1 MSDSPNT
8 AMKRQRQSPTPLL
21 LSPKAME
28 LLLSKER
35 MRCDRHNQYFSLIVV
50 QLKYESSKD
59 SKSQLRLLAKL
70 LHKRLRL
77 TDEKGLLLK
86 GGLGVMLPMTE
97 MHGARVVLNS
107 IIRSATRNGLSF
119 DAEVFTYSGRESG
132 RAADDVS
139 DPSLDSDSE
148 ILFDSE
154 SCSKDTVVETSISTH
169 SNAVSMAVS
178 PHKLSRVI
186 RANDESQNR
195 RGSAELVTTSTVATT
210 HICSGYPDWKRCM
223 DISGALIGLAFAL
236 PFILMAAIAIKLT
249 SKGPVFFRQL
259 RTGQFGNVFAM
270 YKLRTMVVDAEE
282 RKGKLQQLN
291 ERDGP
296 AFKMTNDPRVTRL
309 GKVLRKTGLD
319 ELPQLWNV
327 LVGDM
332 AIVGP
337 RPLPCNEDAKC
348 KLWQRRRLDTKPGLT
363 CIWQIS
369 KSRKIS
375 FSDWMRMDLR
385 YADRRTIAGDIR
397 LMFKTVLAVLLGRVG
412 H

>member
-1 MSDSPNT
+1 
-8 AMKRQRQSPTPLL
+8 
-21 LSPKAME
+21 ME
-28 LLLSKER
+28 LLLTKER
-35 MRCDRHNQYFSLIVV
+35 MRCDRHHQYFSLIVI
-50 QLKYESSKD
+50 QLKYEASKE
-59 SKSQLRLLAKL
+59 SKSQLCLLAKL

-77 TDEKGLLLK
+77 TDEKGLLFK

-97 MHGARVVLNS
+97 MHGAQVVLNS

-119 DAEVFTYSGRESG
+119 EAEVFTYSGRESG
-132 RAADDVS
+132 RAAEDVA

-154 SCSKDTVVETSISTH
+154 SNSEDTVLETSIPTH
-169 SNAVSMAVS
+169 RNAVSMSVS
-178 PHKLSRVI
+178 PHKMVRAI
-186 RANDESQNR
+186 RADDDSQNR
-195 RGSAELVTTSTVATT
+195 RGNAEIVTISTVATT
-210 HICSGYPDWKRCM
+210 HICGGYPVWKRCM
-223 DISGALIGLAFAL
+223 DICGALIGLAFGL
-236 PFILMAAIAIKLT
+236 PFILMAAIVIKLT

-282 RKGKLQQLN
+282 LKGKLQQLN

-296 AFKMTNDPRVTRL
+296 AFKITNDPRVTRL
-309 GKVLRKTGLD
+309 GSVLRKTGLD

-327 LVGDM
+327 LVGEM

-369 KSRKIS
+369 KSRRIS

-385 YADRRTIAGDIR
+385 YADKRTMAGDIR

>member
-1 MSDSPNT
+1 MSDSLKT
-8 AMKRQRQSPTPLL
+8 TMKWLRKSPTPLL
-21 LSPKAME
+21 LSPKALE
-28 LLLSKER
+28 LVLTKER
-35 MRCDRHNQYFSLIVV
+35 MRCDRHHQYFSLIVIH
-50 QLKYESSKD
+50 LKDESSREYKG
-59 SKSQLRLLAKL
+59 QLCLLAKL

-77 TDEKGLLLK
+77 TDEKGMLLK

-97 MHGARVVLNS
+97 MHGAQVVLNS
-107 IIRSATRNGLSF
+107 IIRSAARHGLSF
-119 DAEVFTYSGRESG
+119 EAEVFTYSGRESG
-132 RAADDVS
+132 LVAEDVV
-139 DPSLDSDSE
+139 DPSPDSDSE

-154 SCSKDTVVETSISTH
+154 SSSENTVVETSIPAH
-169 SNAVSMAVS
+169 RNAVSTTVS
-178 PHKLSRVI
+178 QQKMSRVI
-186 RANDESQNR
+186 RADDESQNR
-195 RGSAELVTTSTVATT
+195 RVSAELVTTSAIATT
-210 HICSGYPDWKRCM
+210 HFCCRYPAWKRFM

-236 PFILMAAIAIKLT
+236 PFILMAAIVIKLT

-259 RTGQFGNVFAM
+259 RTGQYGNVFAM

-282 RKGKLQQLN
+282 LKGKLQQLN

-309 GKVLRKTGLD
+309 GCVLRKTGLD

-337 RPLPCNEDAKC
+337 RPLPCNEDAQC
-348 KLWQRRRLDTKPGLT
+348 KVWQRRRLDTKPGLT
-363 CIWQIS
+363 CLWQIS
-369 KSRKIS
+369 KSRKVS

-385 YADRRTIAGDIR
+385 YADKRTIAGDVS

>member
-1 MSDSPNT
+1 MSDSPST
-8 AMKRQRQSPTPLL
+8 AMKRHRISPTPLL

-28 LLLSKER
+28 LLLNKER
-35 MRCDRHNQYFSLIVV
+35 MRCDRHNQYFSLIVI
-50 QLKYESSKD
+50 QIQDESSKE
-59 SKSQLRLLAKL
+59 SKSQLCLLAKL

-97 MHGARVVLNS
+97 MHGAQVVLKS
-107 IIRSATRNGLSF
+107 IIRSATQNGLSF
-119 DAEVFTYSGRESG
+119 EAEVFTYSGRESG
-132 RAADDVS
+132 LAAEDVA
-139 DPSLDSDSE
+139 DPSRDSDSE

-154 SCSKDTVVETSISTH
+154 STSEDTVVETSIPTH
-169 SNAVSMAVS
+169 RNSVAMTVSQ
-178 PHKLSRVI
+178 HKMKRVI
-186 RANDESQNR
+186 RADDESQNR
-195 RGSAELVTTSTVATT
+195 RGSTELVTTSTVATT
-210 HICSGYPDWKRCM
+210 HICSGYPVWKRCM

-236 PFILMAAIAIKLT
+236 PIIFMAAIAIKLT

-282 RKGKLQQLN
+282 LKGKLQQLN

-309 GKVLRKTGLD
+309 GSVLRKTGLD

-348 KLWQRRRLDTKPGLT
+348 KVWQRRRLDTKPGLT

-385 YADRRTIAGDIR
+385 YADKRTIAGDVS
-397 LMFKTVLAVLLGRVG
+397 LLFKTVLAVLLGRVG

>member
-1 MSDSPNT
+1 
-8 AMKRQRQSPTPLL
+8 
-21 LSPKAME
+21 ME
-28 LLLSKER
+28 LLLNKER
-35 MRCDRHNQYFSLIVV
+35 MRCDRHNQYFSLIVI
-50 QLKYESSKD
+50 QIQDESSKE
-59 SKSQLRLLAKL
+59 SKSQLCLLAKL

-97 MHGARVVLNS
+97 MHGAQVVLKS
-107 IIRSATRNGLSF
+107 IIRSATQNGLSF
-119 DAEVFTYSGRESG
+119 EAEVFTYSGRESG
-132 RAADDVS
+132 LAAEDVA
-139 DPSLDSDSE
+139 DPSRDSDSE
-148 ILFDSE
+148 ILFDNESTSE
-154 SCSKDTVVETSISTH
+154 DTVVETSIPTH
-169 SNAVSMAVS
+169 RNSVAMTVSQ
-178 PHKLSRVI
+178 HKMKRVI
-186 RANDESQNR
+186 RADDESQNR
-195 RGSAELVTTSTVATT
+195 RGSTELVTTSTVATT
-210 HICSGYPDWKRCM
+210 HICSGYPVWKRCM

-236 PFILMAAIAIKLT
+236 PIIFMAAIAIKLT

-282 RKGKLQQLN
+282 LKGKLQQLN

-309 GKVLRKTGLD
+309 GSVLRKTGLD

-348 KLWQRRRLDTKPGLT
+348 KVWQRRRLDTKPGLT

-385 YADRRTIAGDIR
+385 YADKRTIAGDVS
-397 LMFKTVLAVLLGRVG
+397 LLFKTVLAVLLGRVG

>member
-1 MSDSPNT
+1 
-8 AMKRQRQSPTPLL
+8 
-21 LSPKAME
+21 ME
-28 LLLSKER
+28 LVLTKER
-35 MRCDRHNQYFSLIVV
+35 MRCDRHNQYFSLIVI
-50 QLKYESSKD
+50 QLKNESRSESKH
-59 SKSQLRLLAKL
+59 QLCLLAKL

-77 TDEKGLLLK
+77 TDERGLLLK
-86 GGLGVMLPMTE
+86 GGVGVMLPMTE
-97 MHGARVVLNS
+97 LHGARVVFNS
-107 IIRSATRNGLSF
+107 ILQTASQSGLNLE
-119 DAEVFTYSGRESG
+119 AEIFTYSGRESSHSSNDG
-132 RAADDVS
+132 EY
-139 DPSLDSDSE
+139 PSPDSDSD
-148 ILFDSE
+148 ILFENDSGSDE
-154 SCSKDTVVETSISTH
+154 TVVEASNPAPLDLASTI
-169 SNAVSMAVS
+169 VS
-178 PHKLSRVI
+178 PPKVSWLI
-186 RANDESQNR
+186 RADDESQNR
-195 RGSAELVTTSTVATT
+195 RIAGQLVTTSTVDTT
-210 HICSGYPDWKRCM
+210 HICLQYPVWKRCM
-223 DISGALIGLAFAL
+223 DVGCALIGLAFAL
-236 PFILMAAIAIKLT
+236 PFILMASIAIKLT

-259 RTGQFGNVFAM
+259 RTGQYGNVFSM

-282 RKGKLQQLN
+282 LKGKLQQLN

-309 GKVLRKTGLD
+309 GCVLRTTGLD

-348 KLWQRRRLDTKPGLT
+348 KVWQRRRLDTKPGLT

-385 YADRRTIAGDIR
+385 YVDKRTIAGDVG
-397 LMFKTVLAVLLGRVG
+397 LMFKTVLAVFLGRVG

>member
-1 MSDSPNT
+1 MSDSLSA
-8 AMKRQRQSPTPLL
+8 AMKRQRKSPTPLL

-28 LLLSKER
+28 LLLTKER
-35 MRCDRHNQYFSLIVV
+35 MRCDRHNQYFSMIVI
-50 QLKYESSKD
+50 QLKHESGKESR
-59 SKSQLRLLAKL
+59 SQLCLFAKL

-107 IIRSATRNGLSF
+107 IIRSATRNGWSF

-132 RAADDVS
+132 RTADDNAN
-139 DPSLDSDSE
+139 PSLDSDSE
-148 ILFDSE
+148 VLYDNE
-154 SCSKDTVVETSISTH
+154 SSNDDTVVETSIPAQR
-169 SNAVSMAVS
+169 NAVSLSISA
-178 PHKLSRVI
+178 HKMSRVI
-186 RANDESQNR
+186 RADDDSQNR
-195 RGSAELVTTSTVATT
+195 RGGVKLVNTSTVATT
-210 HICSGYPDWKRCM
+210 HICSKYPVWKRCM

-236 PFILMAAIAIKLT
+236 PIILMAAIAIKLT

-282 RKGKLQQLN
+282 LKGKLQQLN

-296 AFKMTNDPRVTRL
+296 AFKMKHDPRVTRL
-309 GKVLRKTGLD
+309 GNVLRRTGLD

-348 KLWQRRRLDTKPGLT
+348 KGWQRRRLDTKPGLT

-385 YADRRTIAGDIR
+385 YADKRTIAGDVR
-397 LMFKTVLAVLLGRVG
+397 LMFKTALAVLLGRIG

>member
-1 MSDSPNT
+1 MSDSPIT
-8 AMKRQRQSPTPLL
+8 AVRWQRKSPTPLL

-28 LLLSKER
+28 LLLTKER
-35 MRCDRHNQYFSLIVV
+35 MRCDRHNQFFSMIVI
-50 QLKYESSKD
+50 QLKHESSKE
-59 SKSQLRLLAKL
+59 SRSQICLLAKL

-97 MHGARVVLNS
+97 THGARVVLNS

-119 DAEVFTYSGRESG
+119 EAEVFTYSGRESG
-132 RAADDVS
+132 SLADDVA
-139 DPSLDSDSE
+139 DPSQGSDSE
-148 ILFDSE
+148 IFFGGESSSE
-154 SCSKDTVVETSISTH
+154 DAVVETSIPTH
-169 SNAVSMAVS
+169 RNAVSMTVS
-178 PHKLSRVI
+178 PHKMSRVI
-186 RANDESQNR
+186 RADDESQNR
-195 RGSAELVTTSTVATT
+195 RGSTDLVTTSTVATT
-210 HICSGYPDWKRCM
+210 HICSEYPVWKRCM

-236 PFILMAAIAIKLT
+236 PFLLMAAIAIKLT
-249 SKGPVFFRQL
+249 SKGPIFFRQL

-282 RKGKLQQLN
+282 LKGKLQQLN

-309 GKVLRKTGLD
+309 GSVLRKTGLD

-348 KLWQRRRLDTKPGLT
+348 KLWQSRRLDTKPGLT

-385 YADRRTIAGDIR
+385 YADKRTIAGDVS
-397 LMFKTVLAVLLGRVG
+397 LMFKTALAVLLGRVG

>member
-1 MSDSPNT
+1 
-8 AMKRQRQSPTPLL
+8 
-21 LSPKAME
+21 ME
-28 LLLSKER
+28 LLLTKER
-35 MRCDRHNQYFSLIVV
+35 MRCDRHNHYFSLIVI
-50 QLKYESSKD
+50 QLKFKSSREF
-59 SKSQLRLLAKL
+59 KSQLCLLAEL
-70 LHKRLRL
+70 LQKRLRL

-107 IIRSATRNGLSF
+107 VIRSAARNGLNF
-119 DAEVFTYSGRESG
+119 EAEVFTYSGRESSLE
-132 RAADDVS
+132 AAEVA
-139 DPSLDSDSE
+139 DPSPDSDSE
-148 ILFDSE
+148 ILFESE
-154 SCSKDTVVETSISTH
+154 SSGEDTAVKTSIPTH
-169 SNAVSMAVS
+169 RNAVSMTVS
-178 PHKLSRVI
+178 PSPNKTSRVI
-186 RANDESQNR
+186 RADDESQNR

-210 HICSGYPDWKRCM
+210 HICCGYPVWKRCM

-236 PFILMAAIAIKLT
+236 PFIFLAAIAIKLT
-249 SKGPVFFRQL
+249 SNGPVFFRQL

-282 RKGKLQQLN
+282 LKGRLQQLN

-309 GKVLRKTGLD
+309 GSVLRKTGLD

-348 KLWQRRRLDTKPGLT
+348 KGWQRRRLDTKPGLT

-385 YADRRTIAGDIR
+385 YADRRTIAGDVSLI
-397 LMFKTVLAVLLGRVG
+397 LKTALAVVLGRVG

>member
-1 MSDSPNT
+1 
-8 AMKRQRQSPTPLL
+8 
-21 LSPKAME
+21 ME
-28 LLLSKER
+28 LLLNKER
-35 MRCDRHNQYFSLIVV
+35 MRCDRHNQYFSLIVI
-50 QLKYESSKD
+50 QLQDESSKE
-59 SKSQLRLLAKL
+59 SKSQLCLLAKL

-97 MHGARVVLNS
+97 MHGAQVVLNS
-107 IIRSATRNGLSF
+107 IIRSATLNGLSF
-119 DAEVFTYSGRESG
+119 EAEVFTYSGRESDL
-132 RAADDVS
+132 AAEDVA
-139 DPSLDSDSE
+139 DPSRDSDSE

-154 SCSKDTVVETSISTH
+154 STSEDTVVETSIPTH
-169 SNAVSMAVS
+169 RNSVAMTVS
-178 PHKLSRVI
+178 PHKMKRVI
-186 RANDESQNR
+186 RADDESQNR
-195 RGSAELVTTSTVATT
+195 RGSTELVTTSTVATT
-210 HICSGYPDWKRCM
+210 HICSGYPVWKRCM

-236 PFILMAAIAIKLT
+236 PIIFMAAIAIKLT

-282 RKGKLQQLN
+282 LKGKLQQLN

-309 GKVLRKTGLD
+309 GSVLRKTGLD

-348 KLWQRRRLDTKPGLT
+348 KVWQRRRLDTKPGLT

-385 YADRRTIAGDIR
+385 YADKRTIAGDVS
-397 LMFKTVLAVLLGRVG
+397 LLFKTVLAVLLGRVG

>member
-1 MSDSPNT
+1 
-8 AMKRQRQSPTPLL
+8 
-21 LSPKAME
+21 
-28 LLLSKER
+28 
-35 MRCDRHNQYFSLIVV
+35 MRCDRHNQYFSLIVI
-50 QLKYESSKD
+50 QLQDESSKE
-59 SKSQLRLLAKL
+59 SKSQLCLLAKL

-97 MHGARVVLNS
+97 MHGAQVVLNS
-107 IIRSATRNGLSF
+107 IIRSATLNGLSF
-119 DAEVFTYSGRESG
+119 EAEVFTYSGRESDL
-132 RAADDVS
+132 AAEDVA
-139 DPSLDSDSE
+139 DPSRDSDSE

-154 SCSKDTVVETSISTH
+154 STSEDTVVETSIPTH
-169 SNAVSMAVS
+169 SNSVAMTVS
-178 PHKLSRVI
+178 PHKMKRVI
-186 RANDESQNR
+186 RADDESQNR
-195 RGSAELVTTSTVATT
+195 RGSTELVTTSTVATT
-210 HICSGYPDWKRCM
+210 HICSGYPVWKRCM

-236 PFILMAAIAIKLT
+236 PIIFMAAIAIKLT

-282 RKGKLQQLN
+282 LKGKLQQLN

-309 GKVLRKTGLD
+309 GSVLRKTGLD

-348 KLWQRRRLDTKPGLT
+348 KVWQRRRLDTKPGLT

-385 YADRRTIAGDIR
+385 YADKRTIAGDVS
-397 LMFKTVLAVLLGRVG
+397 LLFKTVLAVLLGRVG

>member
-1 MSDSPNT
+1 
-8 AMKRQRQSPTPLL
+8 
-21 LSPKAME
+21 
-28 LLLSKER
+28 
-35 MRCDRHNQYFSLIVV
+35 
-50 QLKYESSKD
+50 
-59 SKSQLRLLAKL
+59 
-70 LHKRLRL
+70 
-77 TDEKGLLLK
+77 
-86 GGLGVMLPMTE
+86 
-97 MHGARVVLNS
+97 
-107 IIRSATRNGLSF
+107 
-119 DAEVFTYSGRESG
+119 
-132 RAADDVS
+132 
-139 DPSLDSDSE
+139 
-148 ILFDSE
+148 
-154 SCSKDTVVETSISTH
+154 
-169 SNAVSMAVS
+169 
-178 PHKLSRVI
+178 
-186 RANDESQNR
+186 
-195 RGSAELVTTSTVATT
+195 
-210 HICSGYPDWKRCM
+210 M

-236 PFILMAAIAIKLT
+236 PFILMAAMVIKLT

-259 RTGQFGNVFAM
+259 RTGQYGNVFAM

-282 RKGKLQQLN
+282 LKGKLQLLN

-309 GKVLRKTGLD
+309 GFVLRKTGLD

-348 KLWQRRRLDTKPGLT
+348 KVWQRRRLDTKPGLT

-385 YADRRTIAGDIR
+385 YADKRTMAGDVS